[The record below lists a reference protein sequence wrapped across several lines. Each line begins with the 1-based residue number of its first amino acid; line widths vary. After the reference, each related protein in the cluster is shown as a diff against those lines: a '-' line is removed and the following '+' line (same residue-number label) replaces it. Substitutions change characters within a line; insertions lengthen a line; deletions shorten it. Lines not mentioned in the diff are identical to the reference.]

1 MSAELLRESF
11 EIQGRNFEKAGEV
24 SSEIKVMLRDLCI
37 DAANT
42 RRTVIVAY
50 EGEMNVVMYAQR
62 GTLTLILTDD
72 DVSLEIADEGPGI
85 PDIELALQEGYSTAS
100 DEMRELG
107 FGFGMGLPN
116 MKKNSDEFRIESEVG
131 KGTRVFA
138 EGPYGT
144 FTEERRSLRKVLL
157 IAGGIGI
164 TPLRAL
170 LASIPADPGDIT
182 LLYRAVSADDVIFR
196 D

>member
-11 EIQGRNFEKAGEV
+11 RIQGRNFEKAGEV

-42 RRTVIVAY
+42 RRTVVVAY
-50 EGEMNVVMYAQR
+50 EGEMNVVMYARQ

-72 DVSLEIADEGPGI
+72 DISLEIDDEGPGI
-85 PDIELALQEGYSTAS
+85 PDINLALQEGYSTAT

-116 MKKNSDEFRIESEVG
+116 MKRNSDEFRIESEVG

-138 EGPYGT
+138 RIKLDANG
-144 FTEERRSLRKVLL
+144 
-157 IAGGIGI
+157 
-164 TPLRAL
+164 
-170 LASIPADPGDIT
+170 
-182 LLYRAVSADDVIFR
+182 
-196 D
+196 

>member
-1 MSAELLRESF
+1 MAAELLRESF
-11 EIQGRNFEKAGEV
+11 KIQGGNYDKAGEV

-62 GTLTLILTDD
+62 GTLTLTLTDED
-72 DVSLEIADEGPGI
+72 ISLQFDDEGPGI
-85 PDIELALQEGYSTAS
+85 PDIQQALQEGYSTAT

-116 MKKNSDEFRIESEVG
+116 MKKNADEFHIESEVG
-131 KGTRVFA
+131 RGTRVFA
-138 EGPYGT
+138 RIKLDGN
-144 FTEERRSLRKVLL
+144 
-157 IAGGIGI
+157 A
-164 TPLRAL
+164 
-170 LASIPADPGDIT
+170 
-182 LLYRAVSADDVIFR
+182 
-196 D
+196 

>member
-11 EIQGRNFEKAGEV
+11 KIQGRNFEKAGEV
-24 SSEIKVMLRDLCI
+24 SSEIKVILRDLSI

-50 EGEMNVVMYAQR
+50 EGEMNVVMYARR

-72 DVSLEIADEGPGI
+72 DVSLEIDDEGPGI
-85 PDIELALQEGYSTAS
+85 PDIEQALQEGYSTAS

-116 MKKNSDEFRIESEVG
+116 MKRNSDEFSIESEVG
-131 KGTRVFA
+131 KGTRV
-138 EGPYGT
+138 
-144 FTEERRSLRKVLL
+144 
-157 IAGGIGI
+157 
-164 TPLRAL
+164 
-170 LASIPADPGDIT
+170 LARIKLESRPC
-182 LLYRAVSADDVIFR
+182 S
-196 D
+196 